1 MYSNLTVSGVYSVL
15 GAAVIACTLFAG
27 NVLADGRPVTVA
39 LKVSTRGLDLET
51 SAGAHELYSRL
62 KNAAWSVCN
71 NTLRVGLE
79 PTPDPYGCSEKAL
92 AEAILSANMTRLTQ
106 IYLETHTLREAA
118 ERGIRAPVQLAAK

>member
-1 MYSNLTVSGVYSVL
+1 
-15 GAAVIACTLFAG
+15 
-27 NVLADGRPVTVA
+27 